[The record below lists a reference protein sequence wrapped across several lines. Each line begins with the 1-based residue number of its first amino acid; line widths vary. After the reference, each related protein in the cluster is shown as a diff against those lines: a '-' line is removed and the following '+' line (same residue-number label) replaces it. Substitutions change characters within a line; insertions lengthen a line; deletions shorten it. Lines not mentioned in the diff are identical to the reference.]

1 MSDQFKGNSLLG
13 FNRGERA
20 AILLLLILI
29 AIIILIRYAAP
40 GRNEVLPNNQEVFAD
55 SVKSDTVLL
64 PRHYTYIKTR
74 SYNSSQKEYTLMP
87 REKKPMYDSVRVEY
101 PKKYSKGTVLNI
113 NLSDTTALMRVP
125 GIGST
130 FANRIVKYREL
141 LGGYHD
147 IQQLREL
154 YGMTE
159 ERYASLISWFI
170 IEKDSIRKI
179 QVNKAPFGELLRH
192 PYLSLE
198 QTKIIVNMR
207 ERKGH
212 ISSLDEFALYD
223 LFNDSVRGKLEP
235 YLSF

>member
-1 MSDQFKGNSLLG
+1 MSKQLNGSSMLG
-13 FNRGERA
+13 FSRGERA

-29 AIIILIRYAAP
+29 AIIILVRYAVP
-40 GRNEVLPNNQEVFAD
+40 GREEVINKDQLVVAD
-55 SVKSDTVLL
+55 SVKSDSVSF
-64 PRHYTYIKTR
+64 RRQYTYTKNR
-74 SYNSSQKEYTLMP
+74 SYKSSQKEYN
-87 REKKPMYDSVRVEY
+87 KVQQNNNIKHDSSWVEY
-101 PKKYSKGTVLNI
+101 PQKYSKGTVLNI
-113 NLSDTTALMRVP
+113 NISDTLQLMRVP

-130 FANRIVKYREL
+130 FANRIVKYRDL

-147 IQQLREL
+147 VKQLREL
-154 YGMTE
+154 YGMTD
-159 ERYASLISWFI
+159 ERYASLVSWFKV
-170 IEKDSIRKI
+170 EKDSIRKI

-192 PYLSLE
+192 PYLSME

-223 LFNDSVRGKLEP
+223 LFNDSIRMQLEP

>member
-1 MSDQFKGNSLLG
+1 MSDQFKGSSLLG

-40 GRNEVLPNNQEVFAD
+40 GRNEVLPNDKEVFAD

-64 PRHYTYIKTR
+64 PRHYTYIITR
-74 SYNSSQKEYTLMP
+74 NNKSSQKGYTPMP
-87 REKKPMYDSVRVEY
+87 RVKRGTYDSLRVEY

-113 NLSDTTALMRVP
+113 NLSDTLQLLRVP
-125 GIGST
+125 GIGSA
-130 FANRIVKYREL
+130 FANRIVKYREF

-147 IQQLREL
+147 VQQLREL

-159 ERYASLISWFI
+159 ERYASLVSWFVVGN
-170 IEKDSIRKI
+170 DSIRKI
-179 QVNKAPFGELLRH
+179 QVNKASFGELLRH
-192 PYLSLE
+192 PYLSME

>member
-1 MSDQFKGNSLLG
+1 MSDQMKGSSLFG
-13 FNRGERA
+13 FSRGERA

-29 AIIILIRYAAP
+29 AMIILVRYAAP
-40 GRNEVLPNNQEVFAD
+40 GRDEDAPNAPIVNVD
-55 SVKSDTVLL
+55 SVRSEPVSL
-64 PRHYTYIKTR
+64 PRQYTYTQTR
-74 SYNSSQKEYTLMP
+74 SYKSSQKAYAPKL
-87 REKKPMYDSVRVEY
+87 REKKFTYDSSRAAY
-101 PKKYSKGTVLNI
+101 PKKYAKGTVLNI
-113 NLSDTTALMRVP
+113 NLTDTTALIRVP
-125 GIGST
+125 GIGAT

-147 IQQLREL
+147 VEQLREL

-159 ERYASLISWFI
+159 ERYASLVSWFVV
-170 IEKDSIRKI
+170 ENDTIRKI

-223 LFNDSVRGKLEP
+223 QFNDSVRGKLEP

>member
-1 MSDQFKGNSLLG
+1 MSSQFKGSSLFG
-13 FNRGERA
+13 FSRGERA

-29 AIIILIRYAAP
+29 AIIILVRYAVP
-40 GRNEVLPNNQEVFAD
+40 GRKEVMNNDQEVLAD
-55 SVKSDTVLL
+55 SVKSDSALF
-64 PRHYTYIKTR
+64 RHPYTYTKSR
-74 SYNSSQKEYTLMP
+74 SYKSSQKEYTRTP
-87 REKKPMYDSVRVEY
+87 RKTTSKHDSSWIEY

-113 NLSDTTALMRVP
+113 NISDTLQLMRVP

-130 FANRIVKYREL
+130 FASRIVKYRDL

-147 IQQLREL
+147 VQQLREL

-159 ERYASLISWFI
+159 ERYASLVSWFKV
-170 IEKDSIRKI
+170 EKDSIRKI

-192 PYLSLE
+192 PYLSIE

-212 ISSLDEFALYD
+212 VSSLDEFALYD
-223 LFNDSVRGKLEP
+223 LFNDSIRMKLEP

>member
-1 MSDQFKGNSLLG
+1 MSDQFKGNSLFG
-13 FNRGERA
+13 FSRGERA

-29 AIIILIRYAAP
+29 AIIILVRYAAP
-40 GRNEVLPNNQEVFAD
+40 GRKEVLSNESKVLAD
-55 SVKSDTVLL
+55 SVKRDTVSL
-64 PRHYTYIKTR
+64 PRHYTYTKTR
-74 SYNSSQKEYTLMP
+74 SYKSSQKEYIP
-87 REKKPMYDSVRVEY
+87 IQREKKSKHDSSWVEY
-101 PKKYSKGTVLNI
+101 PGKYSKGTVLNI
-113 NLSDTTALMRVP
+113 NLSDTLQLMRVP
-125 GIGST
+125 GIGSA

-147 IQQLREL
+147 VQQLREL

-159 ERYASLISWFI
+159 ERYASLVSWFVV
-170 IEKDSIRKI
+170 ENDSIRKI

-192 PYLSLE
+192 PYLSME
-198 QTKIIVNMR
+198 QTKIIVKMR